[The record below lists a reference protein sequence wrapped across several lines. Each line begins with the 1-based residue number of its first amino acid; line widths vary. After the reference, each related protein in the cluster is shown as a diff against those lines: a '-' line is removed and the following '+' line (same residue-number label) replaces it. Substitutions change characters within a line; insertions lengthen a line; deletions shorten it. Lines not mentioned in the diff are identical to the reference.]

1 MEQLHI
7 QAGGGPGG
15 QSGASQPG
23 QDGGPDGLT
32 VDIAIFDV
40 GGQGGGGSGE
50 KVEQVDALGQILGHP
65 GEGGH
70 IDEQQGAAADSEA
83 GEHAGDGAGQEGDG
97 PRHQKNSALTPP

>member
-1 MEQLHI
+1 MPPLRAAEQLPQSHHDQETAEAAVEQLYI

-65 GEGGH
+65 AKAV
-70 IDEQQGAAADSEA
+70 I
-83 GEHAGDGAGQEGDG
+83 
-97 PRHQKNSALTPP
+97 